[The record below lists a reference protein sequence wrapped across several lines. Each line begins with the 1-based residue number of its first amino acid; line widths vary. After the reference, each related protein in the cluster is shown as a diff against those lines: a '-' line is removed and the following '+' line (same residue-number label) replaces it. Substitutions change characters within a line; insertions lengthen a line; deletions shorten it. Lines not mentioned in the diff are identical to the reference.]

1 MAKGTPD
8 WTSEVKPHLG
18 KTYRVNHFRAHP
30 GNELYQMANVVGK
43 GVIVGGYLF
52 HYGQTV
58 HHANCNLV
66 VEIDGLLAS
75 PPSMA
80 DMEDINLSKPFTAP
94 LYLLKYNVI
103 NFEYSFGFSHGWTF
117 DYSFVVSIDENHA
130 EGGTYIN
137 LYYSVLV

>member
-30 GNELYQMANVVGK
+30 GNEVYNMANVLGK

-52 HYGQTV
+52 HHGSTL
-58 HHANCNLV
+58 HHINCNLV
-66 VEIDGLLAS
+66 VQIDDLVVS
-75 PPSMA
+75 PPGMVEMA
-80 DMEDINLSKPFTAP
+80 DMNLSKPFTVP
-94 LYLLKYNVI
+94 LYILKYNPVSY
-103 NFEYSFGFSHGWTF
+103 EYVFGFSHGWTF
-117 DYSFVVSIDENHA
+117 DYSFVIDIDEQHG

-137 LYYSVLV
+137 LYYSFLV